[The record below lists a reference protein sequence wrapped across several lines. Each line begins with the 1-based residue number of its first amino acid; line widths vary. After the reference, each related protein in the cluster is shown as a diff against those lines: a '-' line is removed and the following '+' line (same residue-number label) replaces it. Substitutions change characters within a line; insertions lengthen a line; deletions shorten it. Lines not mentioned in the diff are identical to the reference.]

1 MPDGHEF
8 GDTIK
13 EELQGPDEIDTPTS
27 ERVVE
32 DLI

>member
-13 EELQGPDEIDTPTS
+13 EELQGPDEIDTPAS